1 MTELKEKLQK
11 LQQSAAL
18 VAQRVLYERAG
29 LWAVVEGVQLQ
40 YDQTKEV
47 LEVGLAVFGAWVSAM
62 GASIVCTILKN

>member
-40 YDQTKEV
+40 YDQNKEV
-47 LEVGLAVFGAWVSAM
+47 LEVGWAVSGA
-62 GASIVCTILKN
+62 